1 MAVPVGHGCSRSDQ
15 PQWNYKDLKNC
26 HNVWPPFQ
34 PSNLPTFQPSNPSNP
49 SGEILSKVKSKLWF
63 QLSERAPPRTY
74 KRWSR
79 RFILFSIQV
88 SLKENYE
95 AAYIHQTNLNSE
107 SFLFYC
113 FFRNSPAPAS
123 AENLHPS
130 KLLPVVDRDPEDSH
144 KSEQIFSPACQKV
157 PNIRK
162 VPQKMYK
169 NSKRHLGTIIDH
181 VLKELEK

>member
-34 PSNLPTFQPSNPSNP
+34 PSNPSNPT
-49 SGEILSKVKSKLWF
+49 GEMLSKVKSKLWF

-123 AENLHPS
+123 AERRNLS
-130 KLLPVVDRDPEDSH
+130 KLLPVVDRDDDGDDDDGDDDDDDDDGDDDDGDDDGGGE
-144 KSEQIFSPACQKV
+144 
-157 PNIRK
+157 
-162 VPQKMYK
+162 
-169 NSKRHLGTIIDH
+169 
-181 VLKELEK
+181 KESSSFQVAPGS

>member
-34 PSNLPTFQPSNPSNP
+34 PSNLPTFQPFQPSNP
-49 SGEILSKVKSKLWF
+49 PNPTGEILSKVKSKLWF

-113 FFRNSPAPAS
+113 FFRNSPALPPAEKES
-123 AENLHPS
+123 HSLHLT
-130 KLLPVVDRDPEDSH
+130 KLLPVVNLGIRRF
-144 KSEQIFSPACQKV
+144 QQK
-157 PNIRK
+157 
-162 VPQKMYK
+162 
-169 NSKRHLGTIIDH
+169 
-181 VLKELEK
+181 